1 MADSRKNDKLWR
13 EPVFVDLAG
22 GKIEARINLKQNP
35 SKDQKPHFH
44 PHFELLYITRGTRN
58 LELNGRQYSA
68 DAGDLM
74 IFRPGDAHIEFA
86 GTETVSYFVFR
97 FKPGE
102 LAEAGIEFPRI
113 DKVGPVI
120 SLPRKEMFYDIFNS
134 MVEEF
139 ENPGE
144 GSDLIL
150 GAYLVEF
157 VIKLRR
163 AINEILKNQISE
175 GVDSV
180 QLRVSRAMDLMEKNL
195 TGSLDLEKIAGSAFM
210 SVSHFSHT
218 FKEKTGESPKRFLIR
233 GRIEMAKRLLETTD
247 KTAMR
252 IAEELGYE
260 SPYFFYRQFRS
271 KTGMTANRYRAKHR
285 RKVHME

>member
-1 MADSRKNDKLWR
+1 MADRIGNKNLWR
-13 EPVFVDLAG
+13 DPVYVDLTG
-22 GKIEARINLKQNP
+22 GRIEAHINNRQDP
-35 SKDQKPHFH
+35 SRDQKPHFH

-97 FKPGE
+97 FKAE
-102 LAEAGIEFPRI
+102 DLSEAGIEFPRV
-113 DKVGPVI
+113 DKAGAVI
-120 SLPRKEMFYDIFNS
+120 SLPRKEVFYDLFNS
-134 MVEEF
+134 MVEEY

-144 GSDLIL
+144 GSELIL

-163 AINEILKNQISE
+163 AINEMLRKHISE

-233 GRIEMAKRLLETTD
+233 GRIEMAKKLLETTG

-271 KTGMTANRYRAKHR
+271 KTGMTANQYRSKHR
-285 RKVHME
+285 RKVHTE